1 MHHNAG
7 HHVISITAC
16 DIKFKRSILN
26 LCSVNGL
33 MSDSYRDIDIF
44 SSALL
49 QHLTVKGETKMRY
62 TGTYNM
68 FMLNIFVHM
77 QDNDC
82 GNFPYSSSYS
92 TDN

>member
-1 MHHNAG
+1 MRLGEQENKQKRPVPFFRLA
-7 HHVISITAC
+7 
-16 DIKFKRSILN
+16 KKKKRSILN

-33 MSDSYRDIDIF
+33 MSFIF

-68 FMLNIFVHM
+68 FMLNILVHM

-82 GNFPYSSSYS
+82 GNFPHSSSY
-92 TDN
+92 D